1 MKNWMPQDFL
11 AFGLLMFIFAFLIS
25 VAWLRSLG
33 ELPSDSIG
41 NKEIVI
47 YIVGVL
53 SGYIGT
59 KKFNK
64 KEE

>member
-1 MKNWMPQDFL
+1 MKWHPQDIVAL
-11 AFGLLMFIFAFLIS
+11 GLLMFIFAFLVV
-25 VAWLRSLG
+25 VAWARASG
-33 ELPSDSIG
+33 KVNVDATS

>member
-1 MKNWMPQDFL
+1 MKFHPQDIV
-11 AFGLLMFIFAFLIS
+11 AIGLLVFIFAFLIV
-25 VAWLRSLG
+25 VAMARMSG
-33 ELPSDSIG
+33 KVHIDASS

-64 KEE
+64 KNE

>member
-1 MKNWMPQDFL
+1 MPQDFV
-11 AFGLLMFIFAFLIS
+11 AFGLLMFIFAFLIAI
-25 VAWLRSLG
+25 VWLRSSG
-33 ELPSDSIG
+33 KVNVDATS